1 MRYESCV
8 TSLSWI
14 PSEAVT
20 GKTRAFF
27 DAGFTHYDE
36 PPPAV
41 LGDIEEL
48 RAADRF
54 RFANPLRAWIDVDGS
69 GQITAGGY
77 LGGGLMGA
85 TTVRLGSRSHTFQAV
100 ALPDLQREPERGR
113 APSRGAGQAER
124 GRAPSAGAGKAER
137 GRARS
142 AGAGKAERGRA
153 RSAGAG
159 KAERGETWMRFVQTV
174 GGRTALP
181 APRPVRHPPFVQWR
195 APLVW
200 TTLSLTLYADG
211 HAEYEVVGAS
221 RFPRHWIYDA
231 AGELAHK
238 SGLTDYVNWAGVSF
252 GRHTPWGD
260 EDSPALITAVE
271 TALERNLSVQLM
283 HGGAKPRISQ
293 LDAGAL
299 LVRQGEPGQEIYLVL
314 DGVIG
319 VERDG
324 TRLAEYGPGAMLG
337 ERAGL
342 EGGVRT
348 STLVAVTPCRVAS
361 VDAGQFDSAMLTELA
376 AGHQREDS
384 ARPAPAPCLSRDPRS
399 ALPPPAGAH
408 PRTAAG

>member
-14 PSEAVT
+14 PSEAIT

-54 RFANPLRAWIDVDGS
+54 RFANLLRAWIDVDGS

-77 LGGGLMGA
+77 YGGGLMGA
-85 TTVRLGSRSHTFQAV
+85 TTVRLGSLSRTFQAV
-100 ALPDLQREPERGR
+100 ALPDLQHEPERGW
-113 APSRGAGQAER
+113 
-124 GRAPSAGAGKAER
+124 
-137 GRARS
+137 
-142 AGAGKAERGRA
+142 A

-159 KAERGETWMRFVQTV
+159 KAERGETWMRFVQTA

-181 APRPVRHPPFVQWR
+181 VPRPVRHPPYVQWQ

-200 TTLSLTLYADG
+200 TTLSLTLHADG
-211 HAEYEVVGAS
+211 HAEYAVAGAS

-231 AGELAHK
+231 AGDLAHK
-238 SGLTDYVNWAGVSF
+238 SGLTDYANWAGVSF

-260 EDSPALITAVE
+260 EESPALVTAVE
-271 TALERNLSVQLM
+271 TALERTLSMQLM
-283 HGGAKPRISQ
+283 HGATKPRISQ
-293 LDAGAL
+293 LDTGAQ
-299 LVRQGEPGQEIYLVL
+299 LVRQGDPGSEIYLVL
-314 DGVIG
+314 DGVIR

-361 VDAGQFDSAMLTELA
+361 VDAGQFNPAVLTELA
-376 AGHQREDS
+376 AGHQREDTV
-384 ARPAPAPCLSRDPRS
+384 
-399 ALPPPAGAH
+399 AG
-408 PRTAAG
+408 